1 LKFYLLDNSQLNQAR
16 ANSKNV
22 DENSQVKCRGGN
34 ERERRIHHSGFQKSG
49 DILDHLLIRRY
60 SGNTLQR
67 VLKCS
72 IEFEEWDDERN
83 EEGRKAA
90 DGGSW
95 GLYY

>member
-1 LKFYLLDNSQLNQAR
+1 M
-16 ANSKNV
+16 
-22 DENSQVKCRGGN
+22 DESSQVKCTR
-34 ERERRIHHSGFQKSG
+34 EMRERRIHLSGFQKSG
-49 DILDHLLIRRY
+49 DIFGHLLIRGY

-95 GLYY
+95 GLYYSDTPAWVEGKTVYCWFSLA